1 MPERSRTH
9 GHQGA
14 GRPSLKV
21 SDLPIGLVAK
31 RAGVGVQT
39 VRYYERRG
47 LLPQPARRHSG
58 HRVYTDEI
66 VDVLRAVK
74 AAQRLGFTLVEIEEI
89 LRLASR
95 KAKGSNL
102 LQERMR
108 DKVLEI
114 DGKIAD
120 LFAIRQ
126 RLADALH
133 AGCESLTNCTCPSCP
148 FLVDEGKEEA
158 RRGEC

>member
-1 MPERSRTH
+1 MSDALPPQRFLLRSR
-9 GHQGA
+9 
-14 GRPSLKV
+14 PL
-21 SDLPIGLVAK
+21 
-31 RAGVGVQT
+31 
-39 VRYYERRG
+39 
-47 LLPQPARRHSG
+47 
-58 HRVYTDEI
+58 
-66 VDVLRAVK
+66 
-74 AAQRLGFTLVEIEEI
+74 TLVQIEEI
-89 LRLASR
+89 LRLAST

-133 AGCESLTNCTCPSCP
+133 AGCDSLTNCTCPACP